1 MTNQSILE
9 PLVRK
14 DIKAPPDELA
24 QDIEA
29 KPLSMPEFTCDIQG
43 YLVNQQL
50 AARWIFTDRRRYA
63 QAKAQGFRNCTKQD
77 LKPGFATLNPFE
89 EEGGTKYINGDLIL
103 MVIDRKRYLGAL
115 RYKHEVADALSNPA
129 VQRTLSARK
138 AVQDMGETVAA
149 VNRQRMASG
158 REPVMSVFTPGAA
171 DLSQTNLN
179 AKEIGRIGSA
189 TGVDMFTGKD
199 APKEGK

>member
-1 MTNQSILE
+1 
-9 PLVRK
+9 
-14 DIKAPPDELA
+14 
-24 QDIEA
+24 
-29 KPLSMPEFTCDIQG
+29 MPEFACDIQG
-43 YLVNQQL
+43 YLANQNL

-63 QAKAQGFRNCTKQD
+63 QAKAQGFRNCTKLD

-115 RYKHEVADALSNPA
+115 RYKHAVADALSNPA

-138 AVQDMGETVAA
+138 AVQDMGDTVAA

-158 REPVMSVFTPGAA
+158 QAPVMSVFTPGAA
-171 DLSQTNLN
+171 DLQQANLDP
-179 AKEIGRIGSA
+179 KEVSRISGNFNPE
-189 TGVDMFTGKD
+189 MFTGKD
-199 APKEGK
+199 VKEGK